1 MDIRYTLRYLAV
13 PIKSKSY
20 MFGDNRSVVTSA
32 TLPHSTLSKRHNI
45 LAFHR
50 VREAI
55 AAKIID
61 FHWIQSEY
69 NLSDMLSKHW
79 EHNKIFPM
87 IQKFLITCDPITLIP
102 RAATE
107 KSPSYPNKT
116 PTCTRHQTIINW
128 TNCTNTQISNYPH
141 KTHNNTCSYILLY
154 ILSQETH
161 ATSTIRGE

>member
-1 MDIRYTLRYLAV
+1 MTIKHLLYSQLCAFMYTKGACVVFFRFWNSPMKIFYVIETVAS
-13 PIKSKSY
+13 ISDQREY

-50 VREAI
+50 VKEAI

-79 EHNKIFPM
+79 ENNKIFPM
-87 IQKFLITCDPITLIP
+87 IQKLLITCGPITLIP

-107 KSPSYPNKT
+107 E
-116 PTCTRHQTIINW
+116 
-128 TNCTNTQISNYPH
+128 ISKLP
-141 KTHNNTCSYILLY
+141 K
-154 ILSQETH
+154 
-161 ATSTIRGE
+161 